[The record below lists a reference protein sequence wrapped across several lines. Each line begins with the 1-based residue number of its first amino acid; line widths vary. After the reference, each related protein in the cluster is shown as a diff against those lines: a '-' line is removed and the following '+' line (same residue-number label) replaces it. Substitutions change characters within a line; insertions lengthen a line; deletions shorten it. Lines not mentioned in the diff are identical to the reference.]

1 MEEGT
6 TEPRA
11 NSPFSE
17 VPASVI
23 RKVDLL
29 KEAQTMSVESS
40 CQNMVVKVAEFLDGE
55 FTATSEDYKLLAELN
70 NLTISKYEEMS
81 NSTNKLINN
90 MEEINEKYKKLET
103 YLSQIDLLEDS
114 VLKLEQTAYKLDAY
128 SKQLETKFKAMDKK

>member
-23 RKVDLL
+23 RKVNLL

-40 CQNMVVKVAEFLDGE
+40 CQDMIEKVAEFLDGE

-90 MEEINEKYKKLET
+90 MEEINEKC
-103 YLSQIDLLEDS
+103 
-114 VLKLEQTAYKLDAY
+114 AYTWYYIGPATS
-128 SKQLETKFKAMDKK
+128 SKQVP